1 MNHSLM
7 ITMLIPAA
15 GPPEGRDSRGEG
27 AGQHI
32 IDHAKQ
38 LVAKALLPEKITSTE
53 IERYYRKA
61 HRVRAWPHLKKWER
75 ALLYLARKLVTEA
88 KSYLL
93 QKALKQIFLEIALHT
108 LKGRALLQGMIIHL
122 KAGGSANPDK
132 LNHKHV
138 YLLAL
143 GINYL
148 NNPPIYRVN
157 G

>member
-1 MNHSLM
+1 M
-7 ITMLIPAA
+7 IIMLIPAA
-15 GPPEGRDSRGEG
+15 GLTEGIDSRGEG
-27 AGQHI
+27 TGQHFI
-32 IDHAKQ
+32 HHAKQ

-75 ALLYLARKLVTEA
+75 ALLYLSRKLVTEV

-93 QKALKQIFLEIALHT
+93 QKALKQIFLEITLYT

-122 KAGGSANPDK
+122 KTGCPANPDK
-132 LNHKHV
+132 VNHKLV

-143 GINYL
+143 GINHL
-148 NNPPIYRVN
+148 NNPPMYRVY